1 MSFKET
7 EVGMIPEDWE
17 VKQIGKI
24 GKVVGGGTPKTK
36 IEEYWNGDISWITPK
51 DLSGYSDRFIY
62 KGERSITQ
70 VGLEN
75 SSAKLLPKGTV
86 LFSSRAPIGYV
97 AIAGKDMSTNQGFK
111 SIVCNEKVTYNL
123 FLYYLMK
130 HKKIDIEMI
139 AGGSTFKEVS
149 GKVVKEF
156 KIQIPPLTE
165 QKAIANILSTLDE
178 KIEINNQINKNLE
191 EMAQAIFKHWFVD
204 FEFPN
209 EEGKPYKSSGGEMVE
224 SELGLIPKG
233 WEVNAIEE
241 TLDFVIGGDWGKEK
255 QNDNFSQ
262 KTYCIR
268 GADFPDLQ
276 NGNKADIPIR
286 YVKENSF
293 KKRNLIDGDIILEIS
308 GGTKGRPTGR
318 TIYIHKG
325 MTNDYDNVLSFSN
338 FCRVMRTNSVLDSKI
353 LYLHLQFLYDSGVME
368 THQVQSTGISNFQ
381 FKSFIAS
388 EQVVI
393 PDKGIQDKFSGIIEK
408 LYQKR
413 NTYESHRLKLIRDT
427 LLPKLM
433 SGEIRVPLE
442 SESDAS

>member
-1 MSFKET
+1 MSFNET
-7 EVGMIPEDWE
+7 ELGMIPDDWE
-17 VKQIGKI
+17 VKQIGEI

-36 IEEYWNGDISWITPK
+36 IEEYWNGNISWITPK

-62 KGERSITQ
+62 KGERSITK

-75 SSAKLLPKGTV
+75 SSAKLLSKGTV

-97 AIAGKDMSTNQGFK
+97 AIAGKDVSTNQGFK
-111 SIVCNEKVTYNL
+111 SIVCNERVTYNL

-130 HKKIDIEMI
+130 QKKTDIEMI

-178 KIEINNQINKNLE
+178 KIEINNRINKDLE
-191 EMAQAIFKHWFVD
+191 EMAQIIFKHWFVD

-233 WEVNAIEE
+233 WKVKAIEE

-255 QNDNFSQ
+255 ENDDFSQ
-262 KTYCIR
+262 KIYCIR

-286 YVKENSF
+286 YIKENSF
-293 KKRNLIDGDIILEIS
+293 KKRNLLDGDIILEIS

-325 MTNDYDNVLSFSN
+325 MINDYDNVLSFSN

-353 LYLHLQFLYDSGVME
+353 LYLYLQFLYDSGVME

-388 EQVVI
+388 KQVVI
-393 PDKGIQDKFSGIIEK
+393 SDKGIQDKFSGIIEK
-408 LYQKR
+408 LYQKK
-413 NTYESHRLKLIRDT
+413 NTYESYRLKLIRDN

-433 SGEIRVPLE
+433 SGEIRVPLK
-442 SESDAS
+442 SKSDAL